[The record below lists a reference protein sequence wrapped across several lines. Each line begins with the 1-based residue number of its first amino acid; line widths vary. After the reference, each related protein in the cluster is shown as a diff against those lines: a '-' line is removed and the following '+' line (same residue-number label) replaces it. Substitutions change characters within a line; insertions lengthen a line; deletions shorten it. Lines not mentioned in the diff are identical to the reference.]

1 MLGSTVLHFHP
12 LRSTKV
18 CVWGVPCYVFIHY
31 GVPGCVC
38 SAVPCYALVRRVP
51 RSAFWGVPCYVVFI
65 HRVLR
70 CTFGTTVLRFHQL
83 RSTEVFVFGVPCYTF
98 ILEYR
103 RAFGSTVPH
112 SIHFGVPRC
121 TFGCTETYVVEL
133 CVKPVLSCGLGSTVL
148 RPYPQNT
155 EVCVWKYRAT
165 FHLLWSTEVCVLGVR
180 CYTFISEYR
189 RAFGSTVPHSINF
202 GVPRCAFWE
211 YRVTPSFRST
221 DVRLGVSCHI
231 PSTSEYRGVSL
242 GSTVL
247 APSFRSTE
255 VYVWMYRA
263 TSLSTEYRDVRC

>member
-83 RSTEVFVFGVPCYTF
+83 RSTEVFVLGVPCYTF
-98 ILEYR
+98 IL
-103 RAFGSTVPH
+103 
-112 SIHFGVPRC
+112 
-121 TFGCTETYVVEL
+121 
-133 CVKPVLSCGLGSTVL
+133 
-148 RPYPQNT
+148 
-155 EVCVWKYRAT
+155 
-165 FHLLWSTEVCVLGVR
+165 
-180 CYTFISEYR
+180 EYR